1 MSFLFINQE
10 YEIGETY
17 NIQCRKLRITAR
29 GQYGRK
35 NYMATDVA
43 SGRNYVLI
51 RNDNPPIVE
60 IPTNPQTVGV

>member
-10 YEIGETY
+10 YEIGGTY

-35 NYMATDVA
+35 NYMATDVV
-43 SGRNYVLI
+43 SGRTQLCV
-51 RNDNPPIVE
+51 NPK
-60 IPTNPQTVGV
+60 